1 MLPVNFFMR
10 CNLPTYSFLCKAC
23 EKPFTDLQPFDPK
36 GKYSGVVCPFCK
48 SKKKKMLPTIANLK
62 FADPKD
68 TSKWD
73 NFSYRAGYNLEAAQD
88 LRTAAEATSHMG
100 TEPYSDGIDDI
111 NRGDLFGE
119 VK

>member
-1 MLPVNFFMR
+1 MPSYTFE
-10 CNLPTYSFLCKAC
+10 CGKCK
-23 EKPFTDLQPFDPK
+23 KSFTDLVPFDPS
-36 GKYSGVVCPFCK
+36 GKYKNTECTHCG
-48 SKKKKMLPTIANLK
+48 SKKKKLLPSAPNLK

-88 LRTAAEATSHMG
+88 LRKAAEEGSHMG
-100 TEPYSDGIDDI
+100 TAPYADGIDDI

>member
-1 MLPVNFFMR
+1 
-10 CNLPTYSFLCKAC
+10 
-23 EKPFTDLQPFDPK
+23 
-36 GKYSGVVCPFCK
+36 
-48 SKKKKMLPTIANLK
+48 MLPTTANLK

-88 LRTAAEATSHMG
+88 LRKAAEADSHMG
-100 TEPYSDGIDDI
+100 TEPYADGIDDI